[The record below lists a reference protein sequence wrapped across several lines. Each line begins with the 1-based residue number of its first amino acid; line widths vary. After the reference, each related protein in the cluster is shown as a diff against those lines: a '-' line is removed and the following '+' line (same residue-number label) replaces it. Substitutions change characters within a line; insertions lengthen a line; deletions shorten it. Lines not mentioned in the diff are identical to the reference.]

1 MILGRFNLSNFF
13 TFKKKIMIDQENTR
27 MVISAYE
34 QKWVDGLNSGNVSI
48 ADEVFQPDC
57 VIHINGNSQRDLSV
71 DNFKQM
77 LAGLLIAFPDL
88 HFVINDQF
96 TSGEKVSTRWTA
108 KGTNTGSFGEMQA
121 TGKGVEIEGLI
132 IDYVVNGKVAKR
144 WELWDQMAMMQQLG
158 VV

>member
-158 VV
+158 LV

>member
-1 MILGRFNLSNFF
+1 MN
-13 TFKKKIMIDQENTR
+13 DQKNAP
-27 MVISAYE
+27 MVVSEYI
-34 QKWVDGLNSGNVSI
+34 QKWVDGLNSGNVSV

-57 VIHINGNSQRDLSV
+57 IIHINGNPQRDLSL

-77 LAGLLIAFPDL
+77 VAGMLTAFPDL
-88 HFVINDQF
+88 HVTINDQF

-108 KGTNTGSFGEMQA
+108 KGTNSGPFGEMQA
-121 TGKGVEIEGLI
+121 TGKEVEIEGLI
-132 IDYVVNGKVAKR
+132 IDYVLNGKVAKR